1 MSKLTQ
7 EDFHYIKADL
17 KHGRIAPGTIRYGLS
32 VFLLVSGAL
41 VGIAY
46 AVVTASNTVIGWEN
60 LSNFWQI
67 LFKIEAILFILQLI
81 LIICVKGRSNWSQMV
96 LNVSYVIYA
105 YKMALDPFVTLSM
118 FAINDEVYEIYVS
131 MILIVII
138 IGFIIHIYLIRRY
151 FQRLKEEQAD
161 KNNEKKNRKGTVS
174 FLILPIFF
182 LLASIT
188 GFIIR
193 NQLLGDMENLFI
205 LGACTVVFIGM
216 MIGTIEFVIGA
227 YCVIRFPSFRVNP
240 PTEDNHQ

>member
-1 MSKLTQ
+1 MSRLTQ
-7 EDFHYIKADL
+7 KDFHDVKSEL
-17 KHGRIAPGTIRYGLS
+17 KHGRISPGSIRFGLGAFMVLS
-32 VFLLVSGAL
+32 VIA
-41 VGIAY
+41 VGVAY
-46 AVVTASNTVIGWEN
+46 LVVTASNTVIGWEN
-60 LSNFWQI
+60 LSNFWQTV
-67 LFKIEAILFILQLI
+67 FKIEAILFIFQLI
-81 LIICVKGRSNWSQMV
+81 LIIFVKGKHNWSQMV

-227 YCVIRFPSFRVNP
+227 YCVIRFPSFRVNLP
-240 PTEDNHQ
+240 SEK

>member
-17 KHGRIAPGTIRYGLS
+17 KHGRLAPGTIRYGLC

-131 MILIVII
+131 MILFVII
-138 IGFIIHIYLIRRY
+138 IDFFINIYL
-151 FQRLKEEQAD
+151 F
-161 KNNEKKNRKGTVS
+161 
-174 FLILPIFF
+174 
-182 LLASIT
+182 
-188 GFIIR
+188 
-193 NQLLGDMENLFI
+193 
-205 LGACTVVFIGM
+205 
-216 MIGTIEFVIGA
+216 
-227 YCVIRFPSFRVNP
+227 
-240 PTEDNHQ
+240 